1 MLELYR
7 NGIGRGGFDGIDFN
21 SEWMGKPLIRWKRAG
36 EERHRVRT
44 LLIRCGVIMI
54 AVGGIYLAG
63 GLAGVFPLEKEILAW
78 NNIRIISG
86 VAILGCL
93 LAAVGY
99 GNE

>member
-1 MLELYR
+1 MLEVCR
-7 NGIGRGGFDGIDFN
+7 RGIGEGSFDEIPLN
-21 SEWMGKPLIRWKRAG
+21 YEWMETTLIRWKRAG
-36 EERHRVRT
+36 EERHRART
-44 LLIRCGVIMI
+44 LLIRCGVVMI

-63 GLAGVFPLEKEILAW
+63 GLAGIFPLEKESLAW